1 MTVGSESDRDA
12 VVLHDGSIHP
22 GGAVDVVLAAAEAL
36 DADLVVGFSG
46 PDPEWWEERAPN
58 DVEVLTRRTRTWFL
72 KDLQVAWKLL
82 GLDLSAYDLVVSSG
96 AAAKFYQPRDAQ
108 RVVHYMHHPPLS
120 VLWYDGGLFD
130 YVTKTVDRIETWSIP
145 TIVTNSELTADR
157 LAALYDR
164 EAAAVVNPPVDVDR
178 FGTGRERQP
187 NEVVMVGR
195 VEGRKRTDVAVEA
208 FAGFDGPPDERPQ
221 LHVLGEGPQRS
232 ALEGSAPEN
241 VHFHGYVD
249 DEALVERVER
259 AGAGLFL
266 ARREDFGITPV
277 EYMAAGTPVVGVDEP
292 NTNNQVVDGEN
303 GVLVDPGPAAVREGV
318 RRALDT
324 DWDRE
329 AISESVQRYGVD
341 RFREELRAVVER
353 EGERELVE
361 AQ

>member
-1 MTVGSESDRDA
+1 MTPGSGSDRDA

-58 DVEVLTRRTRTWFL
+58 DVEVLTRRTRTWLL

-82 GLDLSAYDLVVSSG
+82 RLDLSAYDLVVSSG
-96 AAAKFYQPRDAQ
+96 VAAKFYQARDAQ

-164 EAAAVVNPPVDVDR
+164 EAAAVVNPPVDVER
-178 FGTGRERQP
+178 FGTGRERAP

-195 VEGRKRTDVAVEA
+195 VEERKRTDVAVEA

-221 LHVLGEGPQRS
+221 LHVLGEGPLRS
-232 ALEGSAPEN
+232 DLEGSSPEN

-249 DEALVERVER
+249 DEELVEHVER

-292 NTNNQVVDGEN
+292 NTNNQVVDGET
-303 GVLVDPGPAAVREGV
+303 GVLVDPEPGAVARGVETVLARTWDPERIRAAVEGYGRE
-318 RRALDT
+318 RFQEQL
-324 DWDRE
+324 RE
-329 AISESVQRYGVD
+329 
-341 RFREELRAVVER
+341 VV
-353 EGERELVE
+353 
-361 AQ
+361 A